1 MQMTREEA
9 LEKLRALAHAFHTNQ
24 TLDGKPL
31 PQLLASC
38 TDALEAPAPAPDEG
52 EVAFWDACVLAMLA
66 VRDHPAS
73 AVEQADLLRTDRRA
87 RFPKGGA

>member
-1 MQMTREEA
+1 MA
-9 LEKLRALAHAFHTNQ
+9 KAFRNRSDPNADE
-24 TLDGKPL
+24 LGNEIDRC
-31 PQLLASC
+31 AA
-38 TDALEAPAPAPDEG
+38 ALEAPAPAPDDG

-87 RFPKGGA
+87 RFPKGGV